1 MSGTIEFGLDV
12 GVYGP
17 LALPMHILPLAQQAE
32 AAGFSS
38 LWLADHVVFPK
49 QYDSKYPYSPT
60 GTFPVEA
67 TEPLMEPIATMGVLA
82 GATTRLRL
90 GTAVL
95 VMPYRNPV
103 LLGRMLAT
111 IDQFAGG
118 RVVLGAGVGWL
129 EEEFIALDTR
139 DFAAR
144 GAVTDE
150 CLEIVKLVAGGG
162 LVEYSGE
169 HYAFEPI
176 EWHPGSIARPHPPI
190 LIGGT
195 SNRALRRVV
204 EQGDGWLS
212 VSLDVEGVGVHL
224 EKLKSLCLDRDRD
237 YATLELQHKIFLS
250 IDQEKPS
257 IDGTRALGTGGADT
271 IRDDVKRIADLGYRG
286 VIMRYIGRDAEEQRV
301 QIDRFANEVMAKV

>member
-1 MSGTIEFGLDV
+1 MTASFEFGLDV

-17 LALPMHILPLAQQAE
+17 LALPLHILPLARQAE
-32 AAGFSS
+32 GAGFSS

-49 QYDSKYPYSPT
+49 QIESKYPYSPT
-60 GTFPVEA
+60 GAFPVA
-67 TEPLMEPIATMGVLA
+67 ASEPLLEPIATMAVLA
-82 GATTRLRL
+82 GATSRLRL

-111 IDQFAGG
+111 IDQFAAG

-129 EEEFIALDTR
+129 EEEFLALDAR

-150 CLEIVKLVAGGG
+150 CLEIVKAVAGGG
-162 LVEYSGE
+162 VVEYRGE
-169 HYAFEPI
+169 HYAFEAI
-176 EWHPGSIARPHPPI
+176 LCHPGSVTRPHPPI

-195 SNRALRRVV
+195 SKRALRRVV

-212 VSLDVEGVGVHL
+212 VSLDIEGLREHL
-224 EKLKSLCLDRDRD
+224 GRLEGLCEARGR
-237 YATLELQHKIFLS
+237 AFGELELQHKIFLS
-250 IDQEKPS
+250 IGEEKAS
-257 IDGTRALGTGGADT
+257 LDGTRALGTGAVET
-271 IRDDVKRIADLGYRG
+271 IRDDVKRIADLGFRG
-286 VIMRYIGRDAEEQRV
+286 VIMRYIGRDANEQQV
-301 QIDRFANEVMAKV
+301 QIDRFADEVMAHV

>member
-1 MSGTIEFGLDV
+1 MSGAIEFGLDV

-60 GTFPVEA
+60 GSFPVEA

-82 GATTRLRL
+82 GATSRLRL

-111 IDQFAGG
+111 IDQFADG

-129 EEEFIALDTR
+129 EEEFIALDAR

-162 LVEYSGE
+162 LVEYHGE

-176 EWHPGSIARPHPPI
+176 ECHPGSIACPHPPI

-204 EQGDGWLS
+204 QQGDGWLS
-212 VSLDVEGVGVHL
+212 VSLDVAGLGEHL
-224 EKLKSLCLDRDRD
+224 ARLKTLCERHGRDFD
-237 YATLELQHKIFLS
+237 GLELQHKIFLS
-250 IDQEKPS
+250 IGEEKNAV
-257 IDGTRALGTGGADT
+257 DGMRALGTGSADVV
-271 IRDDVKRIADLGYRG
+271 RDDVKRIADLGYRG
-286 VIMRYIGRDAEEQRV
+286 VIMRYIGRDAEKQRV
-301 QIDRFANEVMAKV
+301 QIDRFATEIMAKV